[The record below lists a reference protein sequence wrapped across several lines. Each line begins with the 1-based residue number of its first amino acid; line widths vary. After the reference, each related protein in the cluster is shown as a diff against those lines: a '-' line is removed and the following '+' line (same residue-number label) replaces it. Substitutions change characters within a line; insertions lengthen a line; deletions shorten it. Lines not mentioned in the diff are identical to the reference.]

1 MTEKYYKVSHTD
13 IKDLM
18 SYAIFVMAAEETL
31 ESAADGIKKWSEDAD
46 TIISESFEEITND

>member
-18 SYAIFVMAAEETL
+18 SYAIFVMAAEDPLET
-31 ESAADGIKKWSEDAD
+31 AGDGIKKWAEDAD
-46 TIISESFEEITND
+46 TIIADSFEEIK